1 MTAKLAQIGDVQ
13 GRIDSLQSEK
23 EELGKN
29 LIESTGLNK
38 KLKEVLEDKEII
50 INKMQGE
57 LEKFLAIKDELT
69 PIFKEAGEMK
79 KVLFAKDAE
88 IEELKN
94 NLEEA
99 TKIVS
104 QLPNI
109 ESYVKQAAGAIKE
122 MGEENR
128 ELKSQVVDF

>member
-13 GRIDSLQSEK
+13 GKIDPLQNEK
-23 EELGKN
+23 DELGKA
-29 LIESTGLNK
+29 LIESTDLNK
-38 KLKEVLEDKEII
+38 QLKEVLDEKEAI

-57 LEKFLAIKDELT
+57 LEKFLSIKEELT

-79 KVLFAKDAE
+79 KVLVAKDAE

-94 NLEEA
+94 SLAEA
-99 TKIVS
+99 TQIVG

-109 ESYVKQAAGAIKE
+109 EAYVKQAAGAIKE

-128 ELKSQVVDF
+128 ELKSQVAEV